1 MPTPKLT
8 TSLITCSLGLGLA
21 GSLAADVTTAY
32 YNSGSDYGYQLSQMP
47 DFDQRRNGLA
57 TTSGGSPGGMYC
69 VPTSCTDLLGYMA
82 SHGEPALGPVFAD
95 WENQIDYA
103 DVTDFIDDLGDDMGT
118 TGTGGTFGPPA
129 YTAMINR
136 VVWPSGMR
144 YLVGYEF
151 RSNSNVVTLREMA
164 RSGINQDAIQTVCY
178 GFYNSTGT
186 FSGDTVISRGGGH
199 CMTFMGAERFG
210 SDRRLWANDPDDS
223 MITDTQSAF
232 GADDWAAP
240 WVSNLRVATLN
251 RPLALTSTQS
261 MNRIMRG
268 NNGTL
273 RLIDS
278 RIVIFPIGCTT
289 WGDWEGGSTPLFNHL
304 WSLRE
309 QKLVVNVENLPF
321 ELENVLQMP
330 MGDVILVERA
340 TDRFARLWRKNHETN
355 GFKPIE
361 IGDAEGP
368 DFLDFAISKDLG
380 ILALSV
386 NGTLYELPG
395 DAEAIINPDSM
406 HPVLDGLQGFDRIS
420 TDDQSGTICL
430 VRSTDGLILL
440 SDRYAEK
447 IDTYDLR
454 DMKTILGSS
463 SPRFSDFN
471 RDGTPEI
478 LFSGVDA
485 QGQASVTLFDP
496 ARSSNGNLYL
506 KDVTH
511 DFMDACSGACEIRG
525 LDIDTMGN
533 VLVNRD
539 GNIRSYRCDIDK
551 QGGYRFLSIRG
562 SNDQPIFEDLQVQN
576 GLNVARCFTNH
587 DPRVHDQEG
596 WKNVEEDAECED
608 CGPKG
613 DITGDGKV
621 NGEDLALLLGAW
633 DSSDPRADL
642 NGDGTVGGPDLAI
655 LLGGFDA

>member
-1 MPTPKLT
+1 
-8 TSLITCSLGLGLA
+8 
-21 GSLAADVTTAY
+21 
-32 YNSGSDYGYQLSQMP
+32 
-47 DFDQRRNGLA
+47 
-57 TTSGGSPGGMYC
+57 
-69 VPTSCTDLLGYMA
+69 
-82 SHGEPALGPVFAD
+82 
-95 WENQIDYA
+95 
-103 DVTDFIDDLGDDMGT
+103 
-118 TGTGGTFGPPA
+118 
-129 YTAMINR
+129 
-136 VVWPSGMR
+136 
-144 YLVGYEF
+144 
-151 RSNSNVVTLREMA
+151 
-164 RSGINQDAIQTVCY
+164 
-178 GFYNSTGT
+178 
-186 FSGDTVISRGGGH
+186 
-199 CMTFMGAERFG
+199 
-210 SDRRLWANDPDDS
+210 
-223 MITDTQSAF
+223 
-232 GADDWAAP
+232 
-240 WVSNLRVATLN
+240 
-251 RPLALTSTQS
+251 
-261 MNRIMRG
+261 MRG
-268 NNGTL
+268 DNGTL

-525 LDIDTMGN
+525 LDIGPVGN

-587 DPRVHDQEG
+587 DPRIHNQEG
-596 WKNVEEDAECED
+596 WKNVEEDDECED

-613 DITGDGKV
+613 DINGDGKV
-621 NGEDLALLLGAW
+621 NGEDLAILLGAW

-642 NGDGTVGGPDLAI
+642 DDDGTVSGPDLAI
-655 LLGGFDA
+655 LLGGFEN

>member
-1 MPTPKLT
+1 
-8 TSLITCSLGLGLA
+8 
-21 GSLAADVTTAY
+21 
-32 YNSGSDYGYQLSQMP
+32 
-47 DFDQRRNGLA
+47 
-57 TTSGGSPGGMYC
+57 
-69 VPTSCTDLLGYMA
+69 MA

-95 WENQIDYA
+95 WENQVNYA

-118 TGTGGTFGPPA
+118 TGTGGTWGTPA
-129 YTAMINR
+129 YAAMINR

-144 YLVGYEF
+144 YLVGHEF
-151 RSNSNVVTLREMA
+151 RTNSNVVTLREMA
-164 RSGINQDAIQTVCY
+164 RSGMNRDAIQTVCY
-178 GFYNSTGT
+178 GFYDSTGT
-186 FSGDTVISRGGGH
+186 FSGDTVVSRTGGH

-210 SDRRLWANDPDDS
+210 NDRRLWANDPDDS
-223 MITDTQSAF
+223 MITATQSAF

-240 WVSNLRVATLN
+240 WVSNLRVATSN
-251 RPLALTSTQS
+251 RPLALTSTQG

-268 NNGTL
+268 DNGTL

-525 LDIDTMGN
+525 LDIGPVGN

-539 GNIRSYRCDIDK
+539 GNIRSYRCDIDQ

-587 DPRVHDQEG
+587 DPRIHNQEG

-613 DITGDGKV
+613 DINGDGKV
-621 NGEDLALLLGAW
+621 NGEDLAILLGAW
-633 DSSDPRADL
+633 NSSDPRADL
-642 NGDGTVGGPDLAI
+642 DGDGTVNGPDLAL
-655 LLGGFDA
+655 LLGGFEN